1 MAPSGQAAP
10 AARARRRRDR
20 QVRQRRRTGGDGG
33 GGHGG
38 GFGGRDGG
46 GRGGADGGGDGGGGD
61 DGGDG
66 GGGDVGGGGGKSG
79 VVSFVGHGDGLG
91 VMWHASRGEVSITG
105 AKLLPTTVL
114 AMSGSVSLRAT
125 VWPPS
130 KNCGRGRA
138 RRPGRGG

>member
-1 MAPSGQAAP
+1 MSVSLFVG
-10 AARARRRRDR
+10 
-20 QVRQRRRTGGDGG
+20 VVVVGETRRTRVGD
-33 GGHGG
+33 
-38 GFGGRDGG
+38 
-46 GRGGADGGGDGGGGD
+46 DGGGGD

-66 GGGDVGGGGGKSG
+66 GGGDVGGRGGKSG
-79 VVSFVGHGDGLG
+79 VVSLVGHGDGLG

-130 KNCGRGRA
+130 KNCGCGRAGVSRGGEDERGRREA
-138 RRPGRGG
+138 RWRLQLDGLG